1 MGPGPRLLTE
11 AEAGDLAEI
20 GFGGPVG
27 VRDAGLLASAVHR
40 PGARMYG
47 VEAYPDTFGKAAA
60 LLHAL
65 AVNHP
70 LVDGNKRMAWLST
83 AVFLHLNGE
92 DMRDVDQDAAY
103 DLVVGVASGTVAEM
117 PEIAVRLRELRAGA
131 QGSGGDF
138 V

>member
-1 MGPGPRLLTE
+1 MTLPFRPRSLTE

-27 VRDAGLLASAVHR
+27 VRAPGLLGSAVHR

-47 VEAYPDTFGKAAA
+47 VEAYPGVFEKAAA

-65 AVNHP
+65 AANHP
-70 LVDGNKRMAWLST
+70 LVDGNKRMAWLCT

-92 DMRDVDQDAAY
+92 ELLNVSEDAAY
-103 DLVVGVASGTVAEM
+103 DLVVAVASGALADV
-117 PEIAVRLRELRAGA
+117 PEIAVRLRELRADA
-131 QGSGGDF
+131 AARR
-138 V
+138 